1 MASLCGD
8 SVECYAQHKLTNEE
22 KRYAAAHLNETDE
35 TRENAIKEIKR
46 WLEQSDDLHVRIA
59 YLEEVFN
66 PSFSFSLYV
75 DDFFILR
82 FLRVCKFNLEK
93 TKIRI
98 RNYYKQRSDLPEW
111 YTNID
116 PFRPELQEL
125 LDLGVKFFVYI
136 YYSYYLPLRKPD
148 NQGRLVFIVHGTR
161 HDPRIHKIS
170 DIYKVGM
177 IATEVAVKC
186 YPAASVYG
194 YTIFID
200 VSNPTLQHITQL
212 RPYVLMNFVH
222 AWQNCYPARV
232 QSINIFNAPVFFD
245 VVVKIFKSFMTEKL
259 KSRFHVYSRRTMQNC
274 FKDIPAN
281 ILPVEYGGTDGTIKD
296 LTEYWKKLIEENRDW
311 LMNEGN
317 DEIIISK

>member
-46 WLEQSDDLHVRIA
+46 WLEQSDDLHVRI
-59 YLEEVFN
+59 
-66 PSFSFSLYV
+66 

-125 LDLGVKFFVYI
+125 LDLG
-136 YYSYYLPLRKPD
+136 YYLPLRKPD